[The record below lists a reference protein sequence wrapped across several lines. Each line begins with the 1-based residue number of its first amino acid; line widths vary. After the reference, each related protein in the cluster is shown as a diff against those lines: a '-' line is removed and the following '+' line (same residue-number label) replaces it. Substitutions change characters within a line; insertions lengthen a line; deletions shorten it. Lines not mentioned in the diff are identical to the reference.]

1 MTKAQAKSMAV
12 KGMLK
17 GKGKGKTSDGQG
29 EGEGSLRPIFGSL
42 RPIFVILFRD
52 GVAHFLTASSLAC
65 GV

>member
-1 MTKAQAKSMAV
+1 MAV

-42 RPIFVILFRD
+42 RQIFVIFFRD
-52 GVAHFLTASSLAC
+52 GAAHFVTASLRAF